1 MELALDALIRL
12 VENYF
17 TAHRTNSAYC
27 IAVHFITR
35 VVTKESYI
43 NALKSLPLEE
53 DGKEALSILNVLRIR
68 MALIPSTLSIQSCSV
83 L

>member
-1 MELALDALIRL
+1 M
-12 VENYF
+12 
-17 TAHRTNSAYC
+17 
-27 IAVHFITR
+27 R